1 MSPSINPFFATSLF
15 RYLLKTSENF
25 WFPDIFKGYRKRLVA
40 WNGLTRNR
48 GIEEAVKNLWV
59 ATLYCWGEVEQT
71 MRKVTQT
78 IRNSSI
84 QHIELRKSR
93 CNGDFEDL
101 NNIPW
106 LLWAIQSFWKKQLF
120 FTKFN
125 KSIGSKWICDKAE
138 LFGKELLKIYW
149 QCFSGWCETATQ

>member
-1 MSPSINPFFATSLF
+1 MSPSINPFYATSLF
-15 RYLLKTSENF
+15 RYLLKISENF

-84 QHIELRKSR
+84 QHIELGKSR

-101 NNIPW
+101 IIFLRCFEQFNPFEKNN
-106 LLWAIQSFWKKQLF
+106 SFLRSLTSQLAANGYATKQNYLE
-120 FTKFN
+120 KN
-125 KSIGSKWICDKAE
+125 C
-138 LFGKELLKIYW
+138 
-149 QCFSGWCETATQ
+149 